1 MNDIIYNDLM
11 QSIPNVIF
19 DKHFMGFLKY
29 KDDMIQTAYLQIWKS
44 KNKFNPSKGKLE
56 SFMATICFNSFNKYI
71 ERNIYKHEDDLLSID
86 LVEFSNSDYRDSRNS
101 KTDLINAMGRVD
113 MHYADIEYKEL
124 MERFDKRVVKEN
136 KENSGK
142 KTNLEELHQVIDLLL
157 EGYNQN
163 EIGKIMDKDF
173 RIINKKV
180 KRIRDIFNKIL

>member
-1 MNDIIYNDLM
+1 
-11 QSIPNVIF
+11 
-19 DKHFMGFLKY
+19 
-29 KDDMIQTAYLQIWKS
+29 
-44 KNKFNPSKGKLE
+44 
-56 SFMATICFNSFNKYI
+56 
-71 ERNIYKHEDDLLSID
+71 
-86 LVEFSNSDYRDSRNS
+86 
-101 KTDLINAMGRVD
+101 
-113 MHYADIEYKEL
+113 MHYSDIEYREL

-180 KRIRDIFNKIL
+180 KRIRNVFSRIL

>member
-1 MNDIIYNDLM
+1 
-11 QSIPNVIF
+11 
-19 DKHFMGFLKY
+19 
-29 KDDMIQTAYLQIWKS
+29 
-44 KNKFNPSKGKLE
+44 
-56 SFMATICFNSFNKYI
+56 
-71 ERNIYKHEDDLLSID
+71 
-86 LVEFSNSDYRDSRNS
+86 
-101 KTDLINAMGRVD
+101 
-113 MHYADIEYKEL
+113 

-180 KRIRDIFNKIL
+180 KRIRNVFSRIL